1 MTRAPEDPGVRHDAR
16 ALAEFARALFVRAG
30 MRDDIARDVADVL
43 VEGDLLGHT
52 THGLALAA
60 LYLGELE
67 KGSMTNA
74 GARTVDA
81 DPPATR
87 T

>member
-1 MTRAPEDPGVRHDAR
+1 MTRGPEVPGTRHDAR
-16 ALAEFARALFVRAG
+16 ALADFAHALFVRAG

-60 LYLGELE
+60 PYLGELE
-67 KGSMTNA
+67 KGSMTKA
-74 GARTVDA
+74 GEPTVVA
-81 DPPATR
+81 KQPATA
-87 T
+87 